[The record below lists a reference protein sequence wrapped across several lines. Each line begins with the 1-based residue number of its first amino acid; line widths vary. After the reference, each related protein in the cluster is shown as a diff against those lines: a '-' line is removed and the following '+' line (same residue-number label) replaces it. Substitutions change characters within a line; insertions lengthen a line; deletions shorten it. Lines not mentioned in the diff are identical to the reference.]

1 MMRDWKRSYTESLD
15 EPRMA
20 ARHGR
25 RRLQRTKNARGGKP
39 PPLPGRCKTKRPGRC
54 KTETPGVRMLPGVF
68 VSGHKQECLC
78 CLLVDVVLLPVEGG
92 VGLDDYV
99 FVCGLL

>member
-1 MMRDWKRSYTESLD
+1 MSPVWPPATVDGGYKERKTQEGASRRPYRDDAK
-15 EPRMA
+15 
-20 ARHGR
+20 
-25 RRLQRTKNARGGKP
+25 QNARVDAKQ
-39 PPLPGRCKTKRPGRC
+39 KRPGRC
-54 KTETPGVRMLPGVF
+54 KTETPGLRMLPGVF